1 MSSQAH
7 RPQSSWCDEKER
19 LVDAYGAAVNEY
31 SRTVI
36 TLRSN
41 LGILPKAE
49 YDLIRAF
56 SEDARVRCDKAHHA
70 LDRHI
75 HMHGC

>member
-1 MSSQAH
+1 MSSQA
-7 RPQSSWCDEKER
+7 PQPQFAWCDEKER

-36 TLRSN
+36 TLRGN

-56 SEDARVRCDKAHHA
+56 SEDARVRCDTAHHA

-75 HMHGC
+75 QLHGC